1 MLTKP
6 ITELPGLSRVIE
18 KQMRNWELGR
28 TQKPEVFAKSGQEV
42 AQFVTIANVCG
53 AGGNEIS
60 RLLSDRLGW
69 PVFDR
74 EILTLMARD
83 DEVRESLY
91 RSMDE
96 RDLNWFENVFRT
108 LMQQEFRKNDY
119 FHRLSQVILWL
130 IRQGPAV
137 YVGRS
142 ADLILP
148 KDMGLRVKIVASL
161 ERCIE
166 NFSRFNNVPPDKARR
181 EIERIERE
189 RREFVENHFH
199 IDPHT
204 GTRFDL
210 QIRVDRFSASHVVDM
225 IICAMK
231 ARGIAH

>member
-1 MLTKP
+1 MPIKP
-6 ITELPGLSRVIE
+6 MKEVSGLSRVIE
-18 KQMRNWELGR
+18 KQMRNWEIAR
-28 TQKPEVFAKSGQEV
+28 AQRPELFPSSRQEI
-42 AQFVTIANVCG
+42 AQFVTIANICG
-53 AGGNEIS
+53 AGGNEVANM
-60 RLLSDRLGW
+60 LSERLGW

-83 DEVRESLY
+83 DDVRAALY

-96 RDLNWFENVFRT
+96 RDLSWFESVFRT

-119 FHRLSQVILWL
+119 FHRLTQVILWL
-130 IRQGPAV
+130 ARQGPAI

-148 KDMGLRVKIVASL
+148 KDKGLRVKIIAAM

-166 NFSRFNNVPPDKARR
+166 NFARFNNTTPQQARK

-199 IDPHT
+199 IDALSPM
-204 GTRFDL
+204 RFDL
-210 QIRVDRFSASHVVDM
+210 LIRVDRFSTSQVVDL
-225 IICAMK
+225 ITCAMK

>member
-1 MLTKP
+1 MLSKP

-28 TQKPEVFAKSGQEV
+28 TQKPDVFPKSAEEV

-60 RLLSDRLGW
+60 RLLSEKLGW

-83 DEVRESLY
+83 DNVRESLY

-96 RDLNWFENVFRT
+96 RDLNWFENIFRT

-119 FHRLSQVILWL
+119 FHRLTQVILWL
-130 IRQGPAV
+130 TRQGPAI

-142 ADLILP
+142 ADLLLP
-148 KDMGLRVKIVASL
+148 KDKGLRVKLVASL
-161 ERCIE
+161 ERCVE
-166 NFSRFNNVPPDKARR
+166 NFARFNNVPPDQARR

-204 GTRFDL
+204 ATRFDL
-210 QIRVDRFSASHVVDM
+210 QIRVDCFVASQVVD
-225 IICAMK
+225 IIVCGMK
-231 ARGIAH
+231 ARGIEY

>member
-6 ITELPGLSRVIE
+6 MSELPGLSRVIE

-28 TQKPEVFAKSGQEV
+28 AQRPDVFVTSQQDFAP
-42 AQFVTIANVCG
+42 FVTIANVCG
-53 AGGNEIS
+53 AGGNEVAQM
-60 RLLSDRLGW
+60 LAERLGW

-83 DEVRESLY
+83 DDVRESLY

-108 LMQQEFRKNDY
+108 LVQQEFRKNDY
-119 FHRLSQVILWL
+119 FHRLTQVVLWL
-130 IRQGPAV
+130 ARQGPAI

-142 ADLILP
+142 VDLIMP
-148 KDMGLRVKIVASL
+148 KDKGLRVKVVASM
-161 ERCIE
+161 ERCVE
-166 NFSRFNNVPPDKARR
+166 NFVRFSNVSPEQAWR

-199 IDPHT
+199 IDPYT
-204 GTRFDL
+204 AMRFDL
-210 QIRVDRFSASHVVDM
+210 QIRVDRFATSQVVDM
-225 IICAMK
+225 ITCAII
-231 ARGIAH
+231 ARGIAY